1 MRKKVRVFKQK
12 IKILGEKQF
21 HKREDLWFEMWWLKR
36 YKSNVDGFISNNKY
50 EVAKQLKLIRYFIK
64 TINK

>member
-12 IKILGEKQF
+12 IKILGTKQF

-36 YKSNVDGFISNNKY
+36 YKSNLDGFISKEN

>member
-21 HKREDLWFEMWWLKR
+21 HKRKDLWFEMWWLKR
-36 YKSNVDGFISNNKY
+36 YKSNVDGFISKEN